1 MLFGT
6 NTDVAATNESK
17 LENSGSPVAQIEAK
31 YGGFISPTEGAK
43 VDADHCNGLEHLLEV
58 SVGRRVFRTFE
69 PKI

>member
-31 YGGFISPTEGAK
+31 YGGFISQGAK
-43 VDADHCNGLEHLLEV
+43 VDADHCNGLEHLLDV
-58 SVGRRVFRTFE
+58 SVGCRVFPTFE